1 VEVLY
6 LTESNGG
13 QHNQLIFCFQ
23 FADIAERC
31 LRDRLRAFYF
41 DSEDFNAN
49 IQHIP
54 LHTQEKPYIP
64 YIGNG
69 MFGLHIHAESP
80 LFVRNGRVLSL
91 PVSYHPVVTI
101 LSPVGLGKPHEAVV
115 VHYLSGIVH
124 RYQCYS
130 SGLYISFQYYAHRTS
145 PAILVQ
151 EIKVTNPTNENFNL
165 GSQQMKETDWPT
177 AVTDIIK

>member
-1 VEVLY
+1 
-6 LTESNGG
+6 
-13 QHNQLIFCFQ
+13 
-23 FADIAERC
+23 

-41 DSEDFNAN
+41 GAEDFSAN

-54 LHTQEKPYIP
+54 LQSQEKPYIP

-69 MFGLHIHAESP
+69 LFGLHIHAESP
-80 LFVRNGRVLSL
+80 LFIRNGRVLSL
-91 PVSYHPVVTI
+91 PVNYHPVVTI
-101 LSPVGLGKPHEAVV
+101 LSPLDSGKPREAIV

-124 RYQCYS
+124 RYQCYA
-130 SGLYISFQYYAHRTS
+130 SGLYVSYQYYAHRTL

-165 GSQQMKETDWPT
+165 DLQQVKVTDWPT
-177 AVTDIIK
+177 AVSQVVK